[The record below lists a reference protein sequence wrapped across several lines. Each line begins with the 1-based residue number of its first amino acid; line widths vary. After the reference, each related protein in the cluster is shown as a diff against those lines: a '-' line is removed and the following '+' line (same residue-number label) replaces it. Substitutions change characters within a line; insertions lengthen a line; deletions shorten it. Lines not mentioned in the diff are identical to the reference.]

1 MLQVVENIAEQYP
14 AVTFIDAVKADA
26 LIKAGEAVLIDV
38 REPDEYEIELI
49 PSASLVPLNSYDI
62 EKIKEIA
69 GDLKIITVCYVG
81 RRSAK
86 AAQRLLDA
94 GVPEVYSVTDGMV
107 AWEAAGLDY
116 VENTAAFI

>member
-14 AVTFIDAVKADA
+14 AVTFIDAVAADA

-38 REPDEYEIELI
+38 REPEEYEIELI
-49 PSASLVPLNSYDI
+49 PSATLVPLNSYDTD
-62 EKIKEIA
+62 KVREIA
-69 GDLKIITVCYVG
+69 GDKKIITVCYVG

-94 GVPEVYSVTDGMV
+94 GVDEVYSITDGMV
-107 AWEAAGLDY
+107 AWETAGLDY
-116 VENTAAFI
+116 VENTAVFI